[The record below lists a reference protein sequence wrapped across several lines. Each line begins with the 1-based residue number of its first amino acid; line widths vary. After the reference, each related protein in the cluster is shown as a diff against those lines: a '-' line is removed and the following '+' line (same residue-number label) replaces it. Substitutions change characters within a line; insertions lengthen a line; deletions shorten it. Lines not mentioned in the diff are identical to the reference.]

1 MYQQSGFLIALR
13 VPIPYFALL
22 IFCPADPLSRMKLIE
37 QTCLWNREG
46 SSDKVYEVDLCEVG
60 NDRYVVNFRYGRRGA
75 TLKDGTKTT
84 LPVSKADGQRI
95 FAQLVN
101 EKKKGGY
108 QEASRF
114 NADQTPPVAPVSRPA
129 AGTTTPL
136 DTPAFVLTCLREA
149 GPAPKKT
156 KWPLG
161 RVMWRAGELRIREA
175 APLLMPLLLKGDALQ
190 QYCGCWALG
199 RCGDPAAIPVL
210 EQLAGAAATKAFVR
224 RMALTSLLAL
234 QPDAARRREHAD
246 GWLQHLEKSLER
258 MPAKG
263 DPAKPG
269 NDGGF
274 AGFWRRTA
282 GPGTLPPPVQ
292 PADPALENLAR
303 ELRAAIRT
311 GKPEPVLAVLEPAL
325 GQLITYG
332 ILESMYLFTPDF
344 PVLRPVVLAALATI
358 PFGPGAFKTVRQVY
372 KTAEFRDDAEVF
384 ALLAYRLEKEKAYF
398 TFGYS
403 RQYSLYSTPAGYI
416 QNPAAEL
423 QKAQPRLA
431 YSNLTA
437 GYLRRRNWRT
447 LRTLGEDAQPA
458 YVRMASAVL
467 LAHSDARD
475 GGTPRESQVNTSYY
489 DGATRRYVYQTRT
502 THFDTYA
509 NCLTFNYILY
519 RNSPRYEH
527 RRSTRAWRCKNNY
540 RPGDPAPE
548 GREEAF
554 PELWDQAPRLLVQ
567 LLARSESGRVH
578 EFALRALRNRP
589 DLKDLVTP
597 DDLAEMLT
605 KPYPGTVRL
614 ALDLVKH
621 FYDPQRPDLD
631 LLRLL
636 IHSPVPEARQ
646 LARGWIEAQ
655 PGYFLAKTLLFV
667 DLVVNPYED
676 VWAWTRPLLAGAA
689 WEGESARVFVVRT
702 IAQLLTLPA
711 GNDMAD
717 AAAAGAAHTLTAT
730 LLPLLGEL
738 DLGVV
743 QDLLGHP
750 LPAVQSLGASILLH
764 HRTPPEQLPPGVI
777 SGLIQSGVPSVRQ
790 SGVQLFGKLPE
801 STLLGSYALLSAFCV
816 SPIPEVRRGVAPTV
830 GRLATAHPDFGQQ
843 LLIELLPYLG
853 RKEAYEGLHADL
865 YDLFTRSLPGPLAGI
880 DLDAALRLLH
890 GNREAAQ
897 QLGLFVLMHHVAP
910 DQLTVRQVVRMAGHE
925 ALAVR
930 TFAWQFYES
939 QVPRLR
945 AEADEALRILDAP
958 WDDSRQFAFRYF
970 SDHFTDEDWTPDRLV
985 GVCDST
991 RPDVQAFGRERI
1003 TKFFRAEDGERYLLQ
1018 LSQHPAGGVQL
1029 FATNYLEG
1037 FAAGRVEHIAQ
1048 LQAYFVTVLSQVN
1061 KAGVAKARIFRFLH
1075 EEALKHE
1082 KSAQLIADIMARQSV
1097 TMAVRDKAA
1106 CIAIMRD
1113 LVRRYPAL
1121 TVPLVLREYTTRS
1134 PEPANPD
1141 Q

>member
-1 MYQQSGFLIALR
+1 
-13 VPIPYFALL
+13 
-22 IFCPADPLSRMKLIE
+22 MKLIE

-46 SSDKVYEVDLCEVG
+46 SSDKVYEIDLCEVG
-60 NDRYVVNFRYGRRGA
+60 SDRYVVNFRYGRRGA

-114 NADQTPPVAPVSRPA
+114 VAGQTPAPPVPPPA
-129 AGTTTPL
+129 AGSTASPDKT
-136 DTPAFVLTCLREA
+136 AFVLACLRDA

-156 KWPLG
+156 KWPLI
-161 RVMWRAGELRIREA
+161 RVVWRAGELRIREA

-190 QYCGCWALG
+190 QYCACWALG

-210 EQLAGAAATKAFVR
+210 GQLAGAAATKEFVR

-234 QPDAARRREHAD
+234 EPDAARRREHAE

-258 MPAKG
+258 VS
-263 DPAKPG
+263 AKPG
-269 NDGGF
+269 NEGAL
-274 AGFWRRTA
+274 AGFWRRVA
-282 GPGTLPPPVQ
+282 GPGTPEQ
-292 PADPALENLAR
+292 PGQSADPVLEGLAR
-303 ELRAAIRT
+303 DLRAAIMT
-311 GKPEPVLAVLEPAL
+311 GKPARVQAVLEPAL
-325 GQLITYG
+325 GQVITYG
-332 ILESMYLFTPDF
+332 ILESMYLFAPDF

-358 PFGPGAFKTVRQVY
+358 PFQPGAFKTVRQVY
-372 KTAEFRDDAEVF
+372 KTAEFREDAEVF
-384 ALLAYRLEKEKAYF
+384 ARLAYRLEKEKAYF
-398 TFGYS
+398 RFGYD
-403 RQYSLYSTPAGYI
+403 RQSNLYNTPAGHI
-416 QNPAAEL
+416 ANPAGEL

-437 GYLRRRNWRT
+437 GYLRQRNWRT

-458 YVRMASAVL
+458 YVRMAAAVL

-475 GGTPRESQVNTSYY
+475 SGAPRELQFDTSYY
-489 DGATRRYVYQTRT
+489 DGQTRQYVHQT
-502 THFDTYA
+502 RSTHFDTYA
-509 NCLTFNYILY
+509 DSLTFNHILY
-519 RNSPRYEH
+519 ANSPRYEYK
-527 RRSTRAWRCKNNY
+527 RNTRAWRCKDNY
-540 RPGDPAPE
+540 RPGDPAPG

-554 PELWDQAPRLLVQ
+554 PELWDKEPRALVQ

-578 EFALRALRNRP
+578 EFALRALATRT
-589 DLKDLVTP
+589 DLKELVTFN
-597 DDLAEMLT
+597 DLTEMLAT
-605 KPYPGTVRL
+605 PYPGTVRF

-636 IHSPVPEARQ
+636 IHNPVPEARQ
-646 LARGWIEAQ
+646 LVRGWIEAQ

-676 VWAWTRPLLAGAA
+676 VWAWTRPLLAAA
-689 WEGESARVFVVRT
+689 HWEGDGARVFIVRT
-702 IAQLLTLPA
+702 VAQLLALPP
-711 GNDMAD
+711 GNAM
-717 AAAAGAAHTLTAT
+717 AAAAAEGAAQTLTAT

-738 DLGVV
+738 DLGVA
-743 QDLLGHP
+743 QDLLRHP
-750 LPAVQSLGASILLH
+750 LPAVQSLGATILLH
-764 HRTPPEQLPPGVI
+764 HRTPAEQLPPGVI
-777 SGLIQSGVPSVRQ
+777 AALIQSGVPAVRQ

-801 STLLGSYALLSAFCV
+801 STLLASYALLSAFCL
-816 SPIPEVRRGVAPTV
+816 SLFPEVRQAVAPTV
-830 GRLATAHPDFGQQ
+830 GRLAAAHPDFGRQ
-843 LLIELLPYLG
+843 LSSELLPYLQ

-865 YDLFTRSLPGPLAGI
+865 YNLFTRFLPGPLAGI
-880 DLDAALRLLH
+880 DLDTVLRLLH

-897 QLGLFVLMHHVAP
+897 QLGLFVLANHVAP
-910 DQLTVRQVVRMAGHE
+910 ARLTVRQVVRIAGHE

-930 TFAWQFYES
+930 AFAWQFYES

-970 SDHFTDEDWTPDRLV
+970 KEHFTDEDWTPDRLV
-985 GVCDST
+985 SVCEST
-991 RPDVQAFGRERI
+991 RPDVQAFGRELI
-1003 TKFFRAEDGERYLLQ
+1003 MKFFRAEDGERYLLQ

-1037 FAAGRVEHIAQ
+1037 FAAGRVEHIEQ
-1048 LQAYFVTVLSQVN
+1048 LQAYFVTILSQVN
-1061 KAGVAKARIFRFLH
+1061 KAGVAKARIFRFLRA
-1075 EEALKHE
+1075 EALKHE
-1082 KSAQLIADIMARQSV
+1082 KVAQFIADIMARQSV

-1113 LVRRYPAL
+1113 LTRQYPAL
-1121 TVPLVLREYTTRS
+1121 TVPLVLREYPTRL
-1134 PEPANPD
+1134 PESAAPLPAPADNG
-1141 Q
+1141 